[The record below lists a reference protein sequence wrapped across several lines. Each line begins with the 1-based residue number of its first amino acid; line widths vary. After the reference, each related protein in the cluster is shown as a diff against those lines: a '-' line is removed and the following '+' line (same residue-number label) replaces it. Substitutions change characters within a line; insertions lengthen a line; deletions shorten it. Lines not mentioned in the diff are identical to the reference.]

1 MKKVGKP
8 NGKVTL
14 LFSYDVD
21 CNKRIV
27 YSVGVDEAGRYYSVE
42 EHEYNVGSAY
52 SVYRD
57 YYILEDSEVEP
68 LHQKAKAREVA
79 SEGLQL

>member
-8 NGKVTL
+8 NGKVNL
-14 LFSYDVD
+14 LFTYRVD
-21 CNKRIV
+21 RDNRVV
-27 YSVGVDEAGRYYSVE
+27 YSVGVDEEEKYYIVE

-57 YYILEDSEVEP
+57 YYLIADYEVEKFHN
-68 LHQKAKAREVA
+68 LAKDR
-79 SEGLQL
+79 